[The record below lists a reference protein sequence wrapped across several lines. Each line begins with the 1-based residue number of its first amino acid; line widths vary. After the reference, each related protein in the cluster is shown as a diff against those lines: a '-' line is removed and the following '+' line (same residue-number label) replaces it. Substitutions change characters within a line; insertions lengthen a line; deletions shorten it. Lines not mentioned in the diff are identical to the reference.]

1 MDAKTLEAFVV
12 GLVNDLNEIKSTV
25 NRMADKMGASSQVV
39 GIKDLATRY
48 QKSYNYIK
56 YRAPYMMPNN
66 GKSDFG
72 AGTIKWM
79 VKTVEDWESIPLED
93 RKAAWE
99 LEQRNKALLGQKN
112 KGSR

>member
-25 NRMADKMGASSQVV
+25 NRIADKMGASSQVL
-39 GIKDLATRY
+39 GIKDLAARY
-48 QKSYNYIK
+48 QKSYNYVK
-56 YRAPYMMPNN
+56 YSAPYLMPNN

-72 AGTIKWM
+72 AGVIKWLIG
-79 VKTVEDWESIPLED
+79 TVEDWEKIPLED

-99 LEQRNKALLGQKN
+99 ADQRNKALLKR
-112 KGSR
+112 K